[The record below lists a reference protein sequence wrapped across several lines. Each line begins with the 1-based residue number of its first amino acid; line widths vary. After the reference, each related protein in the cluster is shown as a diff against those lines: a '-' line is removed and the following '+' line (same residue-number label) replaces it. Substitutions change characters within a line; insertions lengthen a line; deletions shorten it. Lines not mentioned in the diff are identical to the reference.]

1 MPQKWGVGSKLIGK
15 LLSGAV
21 KLYLRSQ
28 VERVENLQVKI
39 GGKSKQIL
47 QGYIPEVWLSCDRA
61 IYQGL
66 HLNQIQLNGTNIA
79 VNLPEVIKKQPLKLI
94 EPIFIDIALK
104 LNTVDLQASLAS
116 DLLQSGLADLWR
128 MILAA
133 QDSTELDRGTIAW
146 QKIAIVNESLVLLG
160 RYQDASGETKKLTL
174 TTEINLKDD
183 HCLCLAP
190 LKIASD
196 SLQNGT
202 LERQLEIDLGTDV
215 AIANLTMESGQILCT
230 GKIRVNN

>member
-133 QDSTELDRGTIAW
+133 QDSTELDRETIAW

-174 TTEINLKDD
+174 TTEISLKDD

>member
-116 DLLQSGLADLWR
+116 DLLRSGLADLWR

-133 QDSTELDRGTIAW
+133 QDSTELDRETIAW

-174 TTEINLKDD
+174 
-183 HCLCLAP
+183 
-190 LKIASD
+190 
-196 SLQNGT
+196 
-202 LERQLEIDLGTDV
+202 
-215 AIANLTMESGQILCT
+215 
-230 GKIRVNN
+230 

>member
-1 MPQKWGVGSKLIGK
+1 MIGK

-174 TTEINLKDD
+174 TTEISLKDD

>member
-1 MPQKWGVGSKLIGK
+1 LPQKWGVGSKLIGK

-116 DLLQSGLADLWR
+116 DLLRSGLADLWR

-133 QDSTELDRGTIAW
+133 QDSTELDRETIAW

-174 TTEINLKDD
+174 TTEISLKDD

>member
-174 TTEINLKDD
+174 TTEISLKDD

>member
-1 MPQKWGVGSKLIGK
+1 MIGK

-116 DLLQSGLADLWR
+116 DLLRSGLADLWR

-133 QDSTELDRGTIAW
+133 QDSTELDRETIAW

-174 TTEINLKDD
+174 TTEISLKDD

>member
-116 DLLQSGLADLWR
+116 DLLRSGLADLWR

-133 QDSTELDRGTIAW
+133 QDSTELDRETIAW

-174 TTEINLKDD
+174 TTEISLKDD